1 MSKPVLRLLLSVAV
15 MGTSGSHGQDTQIAA
30 PPVNNGKGGSLSS
43 ALSLGDMLQSAT
55 ELRQAA
61 ECLERFGDS
70 MVKVSAVAERSVVS
84 GSENLAAIGGEFD
97 PFGFKTAFQTIQQ
110 QNEIIQAQHQ
120 MIIELQQQEIQRLR
134 QQLKQR
140 QTKQKS
146 GQAKS
151 KQNRKPTTDN

>member
-1 MSKPVLRLLLSVAV
+1 MSKQVLRLLLSVAV
-15 MGTSGSHGQDTQIAA
+15 MGTSGSHGQETQIAA
-30 PPVNNGKGGSLSS
+30 PPVTDGKGSSLSS

-61 ECLERFGDS
+61 ESLERFGDS

-120 MIIELQQQEIQRLR
+120 MIIELQQQEIRRLR

-140 QTKQKS
+140 QTK
-146 GQAKS
+146 
-151 KQNRKPTTDN
+151 